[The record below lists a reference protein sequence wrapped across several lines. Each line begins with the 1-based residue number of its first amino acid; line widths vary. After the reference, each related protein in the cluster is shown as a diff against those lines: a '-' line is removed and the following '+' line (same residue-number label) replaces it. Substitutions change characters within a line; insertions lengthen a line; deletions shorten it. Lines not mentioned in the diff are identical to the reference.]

1 MRTLSAELL
10 TLIVVFQPLFTKPT
24 WEHAKVLLLGVL
36 LARGKRTVT
45 ACLRVVGL
53 GDEEHFQNYHRVLNR
68 AKWSGLDAARILLGL
83 IVMIFASAP
92 QEIIVLAGDD
102 TIERRNGKMIKQL
115 GCYRD
120 PVRSSKKHTI
130 KCFGLKWVALA
141 VIVKLPWAARPW
153 ALPFFTV
160 LCPAHPEGQEQKV
173 SRYRLRRRAHKGKK
187 RKSCAKTKTVV
198 KTKFVATGKTPRRH
212 KTAVDI
218 LVAMLRLAHRW
229 MPQRAKVLVV
239 DGGYAAIKL
248 ALTCV
253 LLKNTALVMRFHWD
267 ATLHHPPRAK
277 AEGQRGPQAAKGDRQ
292 RSPQEW
298 ARRKDTAWEEHEID
312 WYGGEKKKMLI
323 FTRTALWYRVG
334 YPPVAIRY
342 VITRDP
348 AGELRDEVFACTDT
362 NASVQQIITWF
373 VMRWGLEVTFE
384 EAREHLGMETQRQWS
399 DLAIARTTPIL
410 LGLFSLVT
418 IFASKLKGDANIPVI
433 TTAWYQKREA
443 TFSDCLALVRKHL
456 WSSSFHAKSAL
467 KADSV
472 SLPKQEWEYLISCL
486 SAVA

>member
-10 TLIVVFQPLFTKPT
+10 SLIVVFQLLFTKPT
-24 WEHAKVLLLGVL
+24 WENAKVLLLGAL

-68 AKWSGLDAARILLGL
+68 AKWSALDAARILLGL
-83 IVMIFASAP
+83 IILVFALLM
-92 QEIIVLAGDD
+92 QEVVVLAGDD
-102 TIERRNGKMIKQL
+102 TIERRRGKKIKQL

-120 PVRSSKKHTI
+120 PVRSSQKHVI
-130 KCFGLKWVALA
+130 KCFGLKWVTLA
-141 VIVKLPWAARPW
+141 VMVKLPWASRPW

-160 LCPAHPEGQEQKV
+160 LCPAQLEGQPPKV
-173 SRYRLRRRAHKGKK
+173 SRYRIRRRARKGKM
-187 RKSCAKTKTVV
+187 RKSRAKTIV
-198 KTKFVATGKTPRRH
+198 KKKFVAIGMTPRQH
-212 KTAVDI
+212 KTAIDI
-218 LVAMLRLAHRW
+218 LMTMIRLAHRW
-229 MPQRAKVLVV
+229 MPERAKVLVV

-248 ALTCV
+248 ALACA

-267 ATLHHPPRAK
+267 AALHHPPTEKPQGR
-277 AEGQRGPQAAKGDRQ
+277 RGPQASKGARQ
-292 RSPQEW
+292 RSPQAW
-298 ARRKDTAWEEHEID
+298 ARRKDTKWEETEID

-323 FTRTALWYRVG
+323 FTRTALWYRMG
-334 YPPVAIRY
+334 YPPVEIRY

-348 AGELRDEVFACTDT
+348 EGELRDEVFACTNT
-362 NASVQQIITWF
+362 NASAEEIIHWF
-373 VMRWGLEVTFE
+373 VMRWGLEVSFE

-418 IFASKLKGDANIPVI
+418 IFASKLQGDGKIPVL
-433 TTAWYQKREA
+433 TTAWYQKTEA

-456 WSSSFHAKSAL
+456 WNSSFHAKSTR
-467 KADSV
+467 KADFV
-472 SLPKQEWEYLISCL
+472 NLPKQEWEYLISCL
-486 SAVA
+486 SAAA

>member
-10 TLIVVFQPLFTKPT
+10 GLIVVFQPLFTKPS
-24 WEHAKVLLLGVL
+24 WENAKVLLLGVL

-68 AKWSGLDAARILLGL
+68 AKWSAPDAARILLGL
-83 IVMIFASAP
+83 IILIFAAGL
-92 QEIIVLAGDD
+92 QKIIVLAGDD
-102 TIERRNGKMIKQL
+102 TIERRRGKKIKQL

-120 PVRSSKKHTI
+120 PVRSSQKHII
-130 KCFGLKWVALA
+130 KCFGLKWVSLA
-141 VIVKLPWAARPW
+141 VMIKLPWAARPW

-160 LCPAHPEGQEQKV
+160 LCPAQLEGQPLKV
-173 SRYRLRRRAHKGKK
+173 CRYRIRRRA
-187 RKSCAKTKTVV
+187 RKSKIRKSRAKTIV
-198 KTKFVATGKTPRRH
+198 KKKFVATGLTPRQH

-218 LVAMLRLAHRW
+218 LMTMIRLTHRW
-229 MPQRAKVLVV
+229 MPERAKVLVV

-248 ALTCV
+248 ALSCA

-267 ATLHHPPRAK
+267 AALYHPPTEKPKDR
-277 AEGQRGPQAAKGDRQ
+277 RGPQALKGARQ

-298 ARRKDTAWEEHEID
+298 ARRKDTKWEEKDID

-323 FTRTALWYRVG
+323 FTRTALWYRMG
-334 YPPVAIRY
+334 YPPVTIKY

-348 AGELRDEVFACTDT
+348 KGELRDEVFACTDT
-362 NASVQQIITWF
+362 NVSAEQIINWF

-418 IFASKLKGDANIPVI
+418 IFASKLQGDGKIPVL
-433 TTAWYQKREA
+433 TTAWYQKTEA

-456 WSSSFHAKSAL
+456 WNSSFHAKSAR
-467 KADSV
+467 KADFV

-486 SAVA
+486 SAAA

>member
-10 TLIVVFQPLFTKPT
+10 SLIVVFQPLFTKPT
-24 WEHAKVLLLGVL
+24 WENAKVLLLGAL
-36 LARGKRTVT
+36 LACGKRTVT

-68 AKWSGLDAARILLGL
+68 AKWSALDGARILLGL
-83 IVMIFASAP
+83 IILVFAFAA
-92 QEIIVLAGDD
+92 QEVIILAADD
-102 TIERRNGKMIKQL
+102 TIERRRGKKIKQL

-120 PVRSSKKHTI
+120 PVRSSQKHII
-130 KCFGLKWVALA
+130 KCFGLKWVSLA
-141 VIVKLPWAARPW
+141 VMVKLPWAARPW

-160 LCPAHPEGQEQKV
+160 LCPAQLEEQPLKV
-173 SRYRLRRRAHKGKK
+173 CRYRIRRRARKGKM
-187 RKSCAKTKTVV
+187 RKSRAKTIV
-198 KTKFVATGKTPRRH
+198 KKKFVAGGKTPRQH

-218 LVAMLRLAHRW
+218 LMTMIRLAHRW
-229 MPQRAKVLVV
+229 MPERAKVLVV

-248 ALTCV
+248 ALTCA
-253 LLKNTALVMRFHWD
+253 LLRNTALVMRFHWD
-267 ATLHHPPRAK
+267 AALHHPPTEK
-277 AEGQRGPQAAKGDRQ
+277 PQGCRGPQALKGARQ

-298 ARRKDTAWEEHEID
+298 ARRKDTKWEETDID
-312 WYGGEKKKMLI
+312 WYGGKKKRMLI
-323 FTRTALWYRVG
+323 FTRTALWYRPG
-334 YPPVAIRY
+334 YPPVAVRY

-348 AGELRDEVFACTDT
+348 EGELRDEVFACTDT
-362 NASVQQIITWF
+362 NASPEQIISWF

-418 IFASKLKGDANIPVI
+418 IFASKLQGDGNIPVL
-433 TTAWYQKREA
+433 TTAWYQKTEA

-456 WSSSFHAKSAL
+456 WNSGLHVKSAR
-467 KADSV
+467 KADFV

-486 SAVA
+486 SAAA

>member
-10 TLIVVFQPLFTKPT
+10 GLIVVFQPLFTKPS
-24 WEHAKVLLLGVL
+24 WENAKVLLLGVL

-68 AKWSGLDAARILLGL
+68 AKWSAPDAARILLGL
-83 IVMIFASAP
+83 IILIFAAGL
-92 QEIIVLAGDD
+92 QKIIVLAGDD
-102 TIERRNGKMIKQL
+102 TIERRRGKKIKQL

-120 PVRSSKKHTI
+120 PVRSSQKHII
-130 KCFGLKWVALA
+130 KCFGLKWVSLA
-141 VIVKLPWAARPW
+141 VMIKLPWAARPW

-160 LCPAHPEGQEQKV
+160 LCPAQLEGQPLKV
-173 SRYRLRRRAHKGKK
+173 CRYRIRRRA
-187 RKSCAKTKTVV
+187 RKSKIRKSRAKTIV
-198 KTKFVATGKTPRRH
+198 KKKFVATGLTPRQH

-218 LVAMLRLAHRW
+218 LMTMIRLTHRW
-229 MPQRAKVLVV
+229 MPERAKVLVV

-248 ALTCV
+248 ALSCA

-267 ATLHHPPRAK
+267 AVLYHPPTEKPKDR
-277 AEGQRGPQAAKGDRQ
+277 RGPQALKGARQ

-298 ARRKDTAWEEHEID
+298 ARRKDTKWEEKDID

-323 FTRTALWYRVG
+323 FTRTALWYRMG
-334 YPPVAIRY
+334 YPPVTIKY

-348 AGELRDEVFACTDT
+348 KGELRDEVFACTDT
-362 NASVQQIITWF
+362 NVSAEQIINWF

-418 IFASKLKGDANIPVI
+418 IFASKLQGDGKIPVL
-433 TTAWYQKREA
+433 TTAWYQKTEA

-456 WSSSFHAKSAL
+456 WNSSFHAKSAR
-467 KADSV
+467 KADFV

-486 SAVA
+486 SAAA

>member
-1 MRTLSAELL
+1 MRTLPAELL
-10 TLIVVFQPLFTKPT
+10 SLIVVFQPLFTKPT
-24 WEHAKVLLLGVL
+24 WENAKALLLGAML
-36 LARGKRTVT
+36 QRGKRTVT

-68 AKWSGLDAARILLGL
+68 AKWSALDAARVLLGL
-83 IVMIFASAP
+83 IILAFALVM
-92 QEIIVLAGDD
+92 QEVIVLAADD
-102 TIERRNGKMIKQL
+102 TIERRRGKRIRQL

-120 PVRSSKKHTI
+120 PVRSSKKHII
-130 KCFGLKWVALA
+130 KCFGLKWVGLA
-141 VIVKLPWAARPW
+141 VMVKLPWAARPW

-160 LCPAHPEGQEQKV
+160 LCPAQLEGQSLKV
-173 SRYRLRRRAHKGKK
+173 CRYRIRRRARKGKM
-187 RKSCAKTKTVV
+187 RKSRAKTIVIK
-198 KTKFVATGKTPRRH
+198 KFVAGGKTPRRH

-218 LVAMLRLAHRW
+218 LMTMIRLTHRW
-229 MPQRAKVLVV
+229 MPERAKVLVV

-248 ALTCV
+248 ALTCA

-267 ATLHHPPRAK
+267 AALYHPPTEKAK
-277 AEGQRGPQAAKGDRQ
+277 NRRGPQALKGARQ

-298 ARRKDTAWEEHEID
+298 ARRKDAKWEEHDID
-312 WYGGEKKKMLI
+312 WYGGEKKKMLV
-323 FTRTALWYRVG
+323 FTRTALWYRMG

-348 AGELRDEVFACTDT
+348 EGKLRDEVFACTDT
-362 NASVQQIITWF
+362 QATASQIINWF

-418 IFASKLKGDANIPVI
+418 IFASKLQGDEKIPVL
-433 TTAWYQKREA
+433 TTAWYQKTEA
-443 TFSDCLALVRKHL
+443 TFSDCLTLVRKHL
-456 WSSSFHAKSAL
+456 WNSGFHAKSAR
-467 KADSV
+467 KADFV

-486 SAVA
+486 SAAA